1 MSITRPLSKS
11 ITPPPTRGGFHRHIS
26 LGIKLPL
33 IVIFLLSIALLISMI
48 LSIRTT
54 QAALIDTLKNELAA
68 QVDSKA
74 ELIRTNLIWTKG
86 VAVDLAASAETVNYD
101 EESIKKTIQNT
112 LTHNEQIYG
121 STIAYEP
128 YQFQPEL
135 YYWAPYYNRTP
146 NNDLQFSQLGN
157 PDYDYFNWEW
167 YTLPKTKLVPVLS
180 PPYFDKGGGEIWMV
194 TWSAP
199 FFDDAGV
206 FKGVATADIAFSQ
219 TQNIVNNISVGKNGY
234 AFLLDPQGVIL
245 GIGNKGGEHQIMA
258 DSMLTAA
265 KASQNEDLENLVSEM
280 MAGGTGFAEVVDAQ
294 GQSMYV
300 AYTPVGLETGWSLG
314 LAFPQTD
321 LFLKASELQN
331 TLIIYAVIL
340 IIVFGILLYLYSLS
354 ITKPLRRLTLHVGR
368 FSPEKLRMNKDQI
381 IAPVQINTRDELED
395 LATVFHQI
403 TTDLVH
409 AFDNFEERITERTS
423 EIERRSN
430 LLKAVAGVGKA
441 ITSFRDLSELLQ
453 QATYL
458 IHENFGYYHV
468 GIFLLDEH
476 KEYAVLSA
484 TNSEGGLRMLEKK
497 HQLKVGETGIVGYV
511 TQNAKA
517 RIALD
522 VGNDAVYFDN
532 PDLPQTRS
540 EIALPL
546 MVGGQ
551 ILGALDV
558 QSTEP
563 QAFSEED
570 VSTLQILAEQIAVA
584 IQNANLFKEA
594 EKALETSRTS
604 YGNVSRDAWS
614 KILRN
619 QPRIGFLATPPTTV
633 QIHSENLEV
642 NLAKAIETGDLIIGS
657 DGLTISMPIRVR
669 GQTIGAIRLKK
680 SAISESWTQDETNLA
695 IALSDQLSGALES
708 ARLYKESQQHAARES
723 LISDISAR
731 ISAIANTETIV
742 RETVQELGQTLGN
755 TSVTFQLL
763 DQPNGQKQAKGEV
776 PTTPNGQEKRIEI
789 LDNPR
794 KARE

>member
-1 MSITRPLSKS
+1 MTITRPLSKS
-11 ITPPPTRGGFHRHIS
+11 ITPTQTKGVFRRNIS
-26 LGIKLPL
+26 LRIKLPL
-33 IVIFLLSIALLISMI
+33 IVIFLLSLALLISTI

-54 QAALIDTLKNELAA
+54 QAALIETLKNELTA
-68 QVDSKA
+68 QATSTA
-74 ELIRTNLIWTKG
+74 ELIRSNLI
-86 VAVDLAASAETVNYD
+86 
-101 EESIKKTIQNT
+101 
-112 LTHNEQIYG
+112 LT
-121 STIAYEP
+121 
-128 YQFQPEL
+128 
-135 YYWAPYYNRTP
+135 
-146 NNDLQFSQLGN
+146 
-157 PDYDYFNWEW
+157 
-167 YTLPKTKLVPVLS
+167 
-180 PPYFDKGGGEIWMV
+180 
-194 TWSAP
+194 
-199 FFDDAGV
+199 
-206 FKGVATADIAFSQ
+206 KGVATADIAFSQ

-245 GIGNKGGEHQIMA
+245 GIGEKGGVYEIMA
-258 DSMLTAA
+258 DSMLTVAQS
-265 KASQNEDLENLVSEM
+265 SQNKDLENMVSAM
-280 MAGGTGFAEVVDAQ
+280 TANGTGFAEVMDAQ
-294 GQSMYV
+294 GQSVFV
-300 AYTPVGLETGWSLG
+300 AYTPIGLDTGWSLG
-314 LAFPQTD
+314 LAFPQAD
-321 LFLKASELQN
+321 LFLKATQLQN
-331 TLIIYAVIL
+331 TLIIYAIIL
-340 IIVFGILLYLYSLS
+340 IIVFGALLYLFTLS
-354 ITKPLRRLTLHVGR
+354 FTEPLRRLTLHFGS
-368 FSPEKLRMNKDQI
+368 FSPEQLRMNKDQTI
-381 IAPVQINTRDELED
+381 EPVQIHTRDELEE
-395 LATVFHQI
+395 LATIFHQI

-409 AFDNFEERITERTS
+409 AFDNFEERLTERTH

-522 VGNDAVYFDN
+522 VGKDANYFDN
-532 PDLPQTRS
+532 PDLPKTRS

-563 QAFSEED
+563 EAFSEED
-570 VSTLQILAEQIAVA
+570 ISTLQILAEQIAVA
-584 IQNANLFKEA
+584 IQNANLFNEA
-594 EKALETSRTS
+594 EKALETSRRS
-604 YGNVSRDAWS
+604 YGDVSREAWS

-633 QIHSENLEV
+633 QIHSEILEV

-680 SAISESWTQDETNLA
+680 SAISESWSQDETNLA

-708 ARLYKESQQHAARES
+708 ARLYRESQQHAARET

-731 ISAIANTETIV
+731 ISSITNTEAIM
-742 RETVQELGQTLGN
+742 RETVQELGQTLVN

-763 DQPNGQKQAKGEV
+763 DQSNGQKQAKDDALPKEYRDDLNMS
-776 PTTPNGQEKRIEI
+776 NGQDMKSEI
-789 LDNPR
+789 LGNTR
-794 KARE
+794 KVRE

>member
-1 MSITRPLSKS
+1 MTITRPLSKA
-11 ITPPPTRGGFHRHIS
+11 ITPPPSREGGRRHIS
-26 LGIKLPL
+26 LRLKLPL
-33 IVIFLLSIALLISMI
+33 IVISLLSLALLISTI

-54 QAALIDTLKNELAA
+54 QAALIDTLKNELTA
-68 QVDSKA
+68 QANSKA
-74 ELIRTNLIWTKG
+74 ELIRSNLIWTKS
-86 VAVDLAASAETVNYD
+86 VAIDLAASAETIKYD
-101 EESIKKTIQNT
+101 EETIKKTIYNT
-112 LTHNEQIYG
+112 LTHNKQVFG

-128 YQFQPEL
+128 YQFQPDL
-135 YYWAPYYNRTP
+135 YYWSPYYSRTP
-146 NNDLQFSQLGN
+146 NNDLQFTQLGN
-157 PDYDYFNWEW
+157 PDYDYFHWDW
-167 YTLPKTKLVPVLS
+167 YALPKTKLAPVLS

-199 FFDDAGV
+199 FFNDEGN
-206 FKGVATADIAFSQ
+206 FKGVATTDIAFSQ
-219 TQNIVNNISVGKNGY
+219 TQEIVNNIAVGKNGY
-234 AFLLDPQGVIL
+234 AFLLDPHGVIL
-245 GIGNKGGEHQIMA
+245 GIGNKGGEYQIMA

-265 KASQNEDLENLVSEM
+265 QVSQNKDLENLVSAM
-280 MAGGTGFAEVVDAQ
+280 MTGGTGFAEVVDEQ
-294 GQSMYV
+294 GQSVFV
-300 AYTPVGLETGWSLG
+300 AYTPIGLDTGWSLG
-314 LAFPQTD
+314 LAFPQAD
-321 LFLKASELQN
+321 LFMKATQLQY
-331 TLIIYAVIL
+331 TLTIYAIIL
-340 IIVFGILLYLYSLS
+340 IIVFGALLYLYTLS
-354 ITKPLRRLTLHVGR
+354 FTEPLRRLTLHVGR
-368 FSPEKLRMNKDQI
+368 FSSEQLHLNKNLPIEPAQI
-381 IAPVQINTRDELED
+381 HTRDELED

-409 AFDNFEERITERTS
+409 AFDNFEGRIIERTR
-423 EIERRSN
+423 EIEHRSN
-430 LLKAVAGVGKA
+430 LLRAAAGVGKA

-484 TNSEGGLRMLEKK
+484 TNSEGGLRMLEKNHK
-497 HQLKVGETGIVGYV
+497 LKVGETGIVGYV

-532 PDLPQTRS
+532 PELPQTRS

-584 IQNANLFKEA
+584 IQNANLFDEA
-594 EKALETSRTS
+594 EKALEASRMS
-604 YGNVSRDAWS
+604 YGNASRDAWS

-633 QIHSENLEV
+633 QVHSEILEA

-695 IALSDQLSGALES
+695 ISLSDQLSGALES
-708 ARLYKESQQHAARES
+708 ARLYRESQQHAARES

-731 ISAIANTETIV
+731 ISAVANTETIV
-742 RETVQELGQTLGN
+742 RETVQELGQTLQN
-755 TSVTFQLL
+755 ASVTFQLL
-763 DQPNGQKQAKGEV
+763 DQPNGQKQAKGEI
-776 PTTPNGQEKRIEI
+776 PTTPISQDKRSEI
-789 LDNPR
+789 LDNTS
-794 KARE
+794 KVRE